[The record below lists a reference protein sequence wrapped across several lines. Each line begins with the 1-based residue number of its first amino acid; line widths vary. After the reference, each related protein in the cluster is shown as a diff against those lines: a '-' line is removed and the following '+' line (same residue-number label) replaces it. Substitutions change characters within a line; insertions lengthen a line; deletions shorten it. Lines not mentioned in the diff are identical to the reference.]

1 MTIERLGPIDP
12 VQKPNRVEKNARP
25 EQKQQ
30 SDSISFSDE
39 AKLRAE
45 LLKATETVKASEDVR
60 MDRVAEVKKKLEDPS
75 YIDNVVLDRVADRI
89 MDMFEL

>member
-12 VQKPNRVEKNARP
+12 VQKPNRVEQNTRP
-25 EQKQQ
+25 EKKQQ

-39 AKLRAE
+39 AKLRAD
-45 LLKATETVKASEDVR
+45 LLRATETVKASEDVR

-75 YIDNVVLDRVADRI
+75 YIDEQVLSQVADRI
-89 MDMFEL
+89 MDVFEL

>member
-1 MTIERLGPIDP
+1 MTIERLGPTDP

-25 EQKQQ
+25 EQRQQ
-30 SDSISFSDE
+30 SDSIQFSDE

-45 LLKATETVKASEDVR
+45 LLQATETVKAAEDVR

-75 YIDNVVLDRVADRI
+75 YINDEVLGRVADRI